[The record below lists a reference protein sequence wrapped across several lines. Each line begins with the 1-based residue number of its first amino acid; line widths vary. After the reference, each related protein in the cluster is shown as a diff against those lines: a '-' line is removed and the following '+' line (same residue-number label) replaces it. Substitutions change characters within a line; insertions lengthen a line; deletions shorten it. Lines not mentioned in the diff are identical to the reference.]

1 MQKSMTVRNGRGSRR
16 HNVRAYKN
24 MPDHIDPQLT
34 KQNETLV
41 DVPLWQF
48 YRDTFQPAIDEYN
61 ARQKRAD
68 RKLPDAMQYLKEIQ
82 AETGDKARKP
92 YYETFVQIGD
102 KNDTGILNCED
113 EKSILR
119 KFIKD
124 WEKRNPYLKVIGA
137 YIHVDEINGTVHAHI
152 DWVPVAVGYQRGMRT
167 QNGLKRALKLQGFEG
182 TSKKF
187 NAYLGWQESERA
199 ALAEIAK
206 EYGIERKES
215 KEEHHAWMNKEAY
228 IAEQKLKE
236 QLDRI
241 AAIINVQS
249 VKPKKSLLRKN
260 KVVLDK
266 IDFEHVR
273 DAALAAPGLQNLVVD
288 LNDTVSKQA
297 DDIKRLQITEEFLRS
312 KLQRERN
319 EKLRF
324 VEKAKIH
331 DKLIKYLQYEG
342 LDIDRLLKQSEDLH
356 LQALR
361 RDEKSKNRS
370 R

>member
-24 MPDHIDPQLT
+24 MPDHIDLQLT
-34 KQNETLV
+34 PMNETLV

-92 YYETFVQIGD
+92 YYETFVQVGD
-102 KNDTGILNCED
+102 KNDTGIKDCEK
-113 EKSILR
+113 EKNILK
-119 KFIKD
+119 KFIKEWD
-124 WEKRNPYLKVIGA
+124 RRNPNMKLIGA
-137 YIHVDEINGTVHAHI
+137 YIHADEQNGTVHAHI
-152 DWVPVAVGYQRGMRT
+152 DWVPIGTNYQRGMKI
-167 QNGLKRALKLQGFEG
+167 QNGLKRALKQQGFEG
-182 TSKKF
+182 TSRKF
-187 NAYLGWQESERA
+187 NGYLGWQESERA
-199 ALAEIAK
+199 ALAAIAR
-206 EYGIERKES
+206 EYGIERKET
-215 KEEHHAWMNKEAY
+215 KEEHRDWMDKETY

-241 AAIINVQS
+241 AAIIDIQS
-249 VKPKKSLLRKN
+249 VEPKKSLLRKN
-260 KVVLDK
+260 KVVIDK
-266 IDFEHVR
+266 IDFEHVK

-288 LNDTVSKQA
+288 LKGTVNKQE
-297 DDIKRLQITEEFLRS
+297 DDIKRLQVTEEFLRN
-312 KLQRERN
+312 KLQHERD

-361 RDEKSKNRS
+361 RDEKNKNRS

>member
-24 MPDHIDPQLT
+24 MPDHIDVSLSHM
-34 KQNETLV
+34 NETLV

-48 YRDTFQPAIDEYN
+48 YQDTFQPVIDEYN

-82 AETGDKARKP
+82 AETGDKARKS

-102 KNDTGILNCED
+102 RNDTGIIDCEK
-113 EKSILR
+113 EKNILK

-124 WEKRNPYLKVIGA
+124 WKKRNPYLKLIGA
-137 YIHVDEINGTVHAHI
+137 YIHADEANGTIHAHI
-152 DWVPVAVGYQRGMRT
+152 DWVPVATGYQRGMHT

-182 TSKKF
+182 ASKKF

-206 EYGIERKES
+206 QYGIERKET
-215 KEEHHAWMNKEAY
+215 KEEHRDWMDKETY

-241 AAIINVQS
+241 AAIIDIQS
-249 VKPKKSLLRKN
+249 VEPKKSLLRKN

-288 LNDTVSKQA
+288 LKDTVSKQT
-297 DDIKRLQITEEFLRS
+297 DDIKRLQVTEEFLRN
-312 KLQRERN
+312 KLQHERD

-331 DKLIKYLQYEG
+331 DKLIKYLQHEG
-342 LDIDRLLKQSEDLH
+342 LDIDRLLQQSEDLH
-356 LQALR
+356 LQTLR
-361 RDEKSKNRS
+361 REKNKNRS